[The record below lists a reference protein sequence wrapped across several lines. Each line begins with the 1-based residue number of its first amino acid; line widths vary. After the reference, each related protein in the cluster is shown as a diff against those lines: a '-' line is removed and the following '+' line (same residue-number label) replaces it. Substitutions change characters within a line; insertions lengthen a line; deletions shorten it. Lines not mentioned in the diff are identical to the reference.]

1 MSRKYG
7 DMNIPNTLTVM
18 RIILVPVIII
28 LLMQGAFFKA
38 LILFAITGI
47 TDGLDGFL
55 ARYLDQQTT
64 LGAYLDP
71 IADKAL
77 IMSCFITLSVKNVI
91 PGWLTVIVISR
102 DCIILLGISVLA
114 LMSVPYE
121 IRPSRISKATTALQ
135 ILAVIYVLAT
145 RSFALP
151 ADIGWLLYAVFAV
164 TAIFTAI
171 SGLDYLF
178 RGIRLMNQTTK

>member
-1 MSRKYG
+1 
-7 DMNIPNTLTVM
+7 MNIPNALTMM
-18 RIILVPVIII
+18 RIIFVPIIII

-38 LILFAITGI
+38 LILFTLSGI
-47 TDGLDGFL
+47 TDCLDGAL
-55 ARYLDQQTT
+55 ARFLNQQTS

-77 IMSCFITLSVKNVI
+77 IMSSFITLSVKSAI

-102 DCIILLGISVLA
+102 DCIILIGVSVLA

-121 IRPSRISKATTALQ
+121 IRPSVISKMTTFAQ
-135 ILAVIYVLAT
+135 ILTVFFVLAA

-151 ADIGWLLYAVFAV
+151 ASQTWLLYAFFGL
-164 TAIFTAI
+164 TATLTVI
-171 SGLDYLF
+171 SGLHYLV
-178 RGIRLMNQTTK
+178 RGIRLMNHGT